1 MLKELES
8 SGKTALLAKISA
20 WELELRGAMFL
31 TGSRTIADLQAQ
43 QLVLKA

>member
-1 MLKELES
+1 M
-8 SGKTALLAKISA
+8 AA
-20 WELELRGAMFL
+20 WEMELKGAMFL